1 MLFFVVSFL
10 AIIAYLYANK
20 SSKKQLPL
28 PPGPPGLPFIG
39 NALYLRKNVGRE
51 RQMHQEL
58 QLKYGDMIYLKAG
71 PSTNMLL
78 VFNERIA
85 QDLFVKRGAIYSSRP
100 DMKVLKHLDPHGIA
114 ILPYGNE
121 WKTTRK
127 LFHGVLGTHQADRF
141 RPHQDYESV
150 RYLTN
155 LLHEPEKFVEWSKL
169 FTMSSITSILLGLRM
184 PSLRTPIA
192 EAIHLVDRILIDA
205 FIPGRYL
212 VDFFPF
218 LDALPDII
226 SPWRRGAKAA
236 FKLIMSLYLPLWHK
250 AQESIT
256 NGTMAFPTFS
266 DYLVDVQ
273 KKDPDFWT
281 DERIAS
287 GAIQDL
293 IFAASDTSSSYLR
306 MFELMAGTFPDK
318 VKKAQEELDA
328 VVGPNRLPIWEDEP
342 DLPYVRAFIKEVHRY
357 YTFVPFAVPHSTLKD
372 DVYNGYL
379 IPRGTMVIGATHI
392 MHRNPEHY
400 PEPESFS
407 PERFL
412 DHNLGAAAS
421 AALTDPGKRDHFAFG
436 FGRRICPGMHVAENG
451 TYIQVSRLLWGFNFG
466 EPFIAGTKQRA
477 RVEDVCRVQLIDGVD
492 YDIDIKPRSPRVVE
506 VIDRE
511 WNSKNLEVELN

>member
-10 AIIAYLYANK
+10 AIIAYLYMK
-20 SSKKQLPL
+20 QSSKKQQPL

-51 RQMHQEL
+51 RQMHKEL
-58 QLKYGDMIYLKAG
+58 RAKYGDMVYLKAG

-78 VFNERIA
+78 VFDERIA

-114 ILPYGNE
+114 ILPYGKE

-150 RYLTN
+150 RYSAN
-155 LLHEPEKFVEWSKL
+155 MLHEPEKFVEWSKL

-184 PSLRTPIA
+184 PSLHTPIA
-192 EAIHLVDRILIDA
+192 EAIHLVDQILIDA

-226 SPWRRGAKAA
+226 SPWRRGANAG
-236 FKLIMSLYLPLWHK
+236 FRQIMSLYLPLWHE
-250 AQESIT
+250 AQERIK
-256 NGTMAFPTFS
+256 NGTMAFPTCS
-266 DYLVDVQ
+266 EYLVDVQ
-273 KKDPDFWT
+273 KKDPEFWT

-293 IFAASDTSSSYLR
+293 IFAASDTSSSYVRL
-306 MFELMAGTFPDK
+306 FEVMAGTFPDK

-328 VVGPNRLPIWEDEP
+328 VIGPNRLPTWEDEP
-342 DLPYVRAFIKEVHRY
+342 NLPYVRAFIKEVHRY
-357 YTFVPFAVPHSTLKD
+357 YTFAPFAVPHAAMKD
-372 DVYNGYL
+372 DVHTGH
-379 IPRGTMVIGATHI
+379 RVTHI
-392 MHRNPEHY
+392 MHHNPEHY

-421 AALTDPGKRDHFAFG
+421 AALTDTRKRDHFAFG
-436 FGRRICPGMHVAENG
+436 FGRRICPGIHVAENG

-466 EPFIAGTKQRA
+466 ELFIAGTKQRA

-492 YDIDIKPRSPRVVE
+492 YEIDIKPRNPRVVE
-506 VIDRE
+506 VIERE
-511 WNSKNLEVELN
+511 WNSKNLEVESN